1 MVGEIRDKETADV
14 AVQAALTGHKVLS
27 TIHTNDAAGAL
38 PRLME
43 MGIKGFL
50 LADALN
56 MIIGQRLVRRLC
68 PHCRRE
74 VSLKPEE
81 QAFVDEIL
89 SKMPANHGVEIP
101 SEIKFY
107 TSDGCSHCS
116 GIGYKGRIGVY
127 EVLTVTDGIRD
138 LLSRESISFMD
149 VRRTAASEGVLNMQQ
164 DALLKAVLGIT
175 DVKEVMRVVG

>member
-1 MVGEIRDKETADV
+1 
-14 AVQAALTGHKVLS
+14 
-27 TIHTNDAAGAL
+27 
-38 PRLME
+38 
-43 MGIKGFL
+43 
-50 LADALN
+50 
-56 MIIGQRLVRRLC
+56 
-68 PHCRRE
+68 
-74 VSLKPEE
+74 
-81 QAFVDEIL
+81 
-89 SKMPANHGVEIP
+89 MPANHGVEIP

-107 TSDGCSHCS
+107 TSDGCPHCS

-164 DALLKAVLGIT
+164 DALLKAILGIT